1 MRFKIIF
8 ATILLI
14 SIFAFGCGGSETPS
28 NSTNTNA
35 PITNQPVN
43 TNETVETNT
52 KDQLQTES
60 TPEVATTNEAPT
72 LSPVYKAYCEAMNKK
87 NDAGLRKVFSQDTL
101 KSLEKDMK
109 DDNKTSLIEFISEME
124 PIKDVSK
131 CSVRNEKIEGNVG
144 IAEIRNEN
152 VPNGFEIKFVKENG
166 EWKITTE
173 SPEYQKK

>member
-1 MRFKIIF
+1 
-8 ATILLI
+8 
-14 SIFAFGCGGSETPS
+14 
-28 NSTNTNA
+28 
-35 PITNQPVN
+35 
-43 TNETVETNT
+43 
-52 KDQLQTES
+52 
-60 TPEVATTNEAPT
+60 
-72 LSPVYKAYCEAMNKK
+72 
-87 NDAGLRKVFSQDTL
+87 
-101 KSLEKDMK
+101 MK